1 MCGTLARSA
10 NRHVTFFDAAEFGTE
25 QLRSGQVRSGQV
37 RWLAGLCQRC
47 RECIE
52 KEVQSEEIPRV
63 NSFQKFEELAK
74 KEWPEALFCRVK
86 RVIGNP
92 LQSAKQSDFAP
103 TVPEDDRKMER
114 GIARLF
120 ADRFPELRELEQDEN
135 DWETHRVP
143 HIIQSTAVPRKAGG
157 NLIKERYIFRQV
169 LENKEGETASEK
181 AYRHL
186 RALVREAERLGR
198 GQLAVVRLEGT
209 NELLQQKM
217 LECLTAHSGLQI
229 ELCVPSYASRLGG
242 KEAPSTAGTT
252 KEGKQWR
259 YPRPRRP
266 RTETLVVKAKEN
278 NADIEEVIRQMK
290 SKVDI
295 AKVDVQVK
303 SLVGGRN
310 GKIAI
315 KLAPAR
321 GTAAPKLR
329 KAILEAMGNTVNA
342 EVVSNRKLTVRDL
355 DQTITEQEIREAVN
369 AAVGSPDRST
379 EAIQVSGLKKPQGG
393 TLHLSDTDAD
403 KLLERGKV
411 RTGWNQCRVQEIVG
425 PVKCFQCL
433 QFGHIASRCAA
444 ERKLAAGTCFR
455 CGKEGHLSYVCKV
468 YGHRGDR
475 ATCPEYRKAIEAT
488 SESRRPR
495 KASA

>member
-1 MCGTLARSA
+1 
-10 NRHVTFFDAAEFGTE
+10 
-25 QLRSGQVRSGQV
+25 
-37 RWLAGLCQRC
+37 
-47 RECIE
+47 
-52 KEVQSEEIPRV
+52 
-63 NSFQKFEELAK
+63 
-74 KEWPEALFCRVK
+74 
-86 RVIGNP
+86 
-92 LQSAKQSDFAP
+92 
-103 TVPEDDRKMER
+103 
-114 GIARLF
+114 
-120 ADRFPELRELEQDEN
+120 
-135 DWETHRVP
+135 
-143 HIIQSTAVPRKAGG
+143 
-157 NLIKERYIFRQV
+157 
-169 LENKEGETASEK
+169 
-181 AYRHL
+181 
-186 RALVREAERLGR
+186 
-198 GQLAVVRLEGT
+198 
-209 NELLQQKM
+209 
-217 LECLTAHSGLQI
+217 
-229 ELCVPSYASRLGG
+229 VPSYASRLGG

-393 TLHLSDTDAD
+393 MAGMATLHLSDTDAD

-488 SESRRPR
+488 SESRRSR